1 MQREFLLI
9 FQYIYIIAYINVFKY
24 LGLTANT
31 VLNTVFIKVIL
42 CVLMSLYIY
51 SIEDFVITM
60 MFCLRNI

>member
-9 FQYIYIIAYINVFKY
+9 FQYIYIIVYINIFKY

-60 MFCLRNI
+60 MFCLRNM